1 MKKPF
6 KLNQDAMVAWVF
18 VFECYREAG
27 SLAKSGVSD
36 LAINLM
42 KHYPTEFEAIQMV
55 NRVMQLTNGGGHGI
69 QE

>member
-6 KLNQDAMVAWVF
+6 KLNQDAMIAWVF
-18 VFECYREAG
+18 VMECHKEG
-27 SLAKSGVSD
+27 GTLAKSGVLE

-55 NRVMQLTNGGGHGI
+55 NKVMQLTKVNLVA
-69 QE
+69 